1 MPPARKPRRRDHEKG
16 EVAMGKTVENPKKN
30 IVSCRV
36 DDDEMQVLQELA
48 SHADLSISMLL
59 RHSLDL
65 LQANLT
71 SEMRLSA

>member
-1 MPPARKPRRRDHEKG
+1 
-16 EVAMGKTVENPKKN
+16 MGKTVENPKKN

-48 SHADLSISMLL
+48 RHADLSISMLL

-65 LQANLT
+65 LQTNLS

>member
-1 MPPARKPRRRDHEKG
+1 
-16 EVAMGKTVENPKKN
+16 MGKTVENPKKN